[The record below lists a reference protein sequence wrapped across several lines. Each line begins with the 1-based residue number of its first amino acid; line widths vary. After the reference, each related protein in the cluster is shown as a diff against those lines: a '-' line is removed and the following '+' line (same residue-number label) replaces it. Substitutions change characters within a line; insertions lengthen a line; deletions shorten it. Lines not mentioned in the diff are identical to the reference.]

1 MTRLKQALDA
11 TGYPFAH
18 FAWSHA
24 PTGTYGTYGEDGEN
38 RLAGD
43 NKTAEMA
50 MVVYVAL
57 FTKDDSAAPREAV
70 EAAFESIPCA
80 WYLNTVQFE
89 ENTGYI
95 HYEWA
100 VEL

>member
-1 MTRLKQALDA
+1 MQELKNALLA

-24 PTGTYGTYGEDGEN
+24 PTGTYGIYGEDGEN

-43 NKTAEMA
+43 NRTVEKA

-57 FTKDDSAAPREAV
+57 FTKDDSGEPMNKV
-70 EAAFESIPCA
+70 ETALQSIPCA

-100 VEL
+100 VEV

>member
-1 MTRLKQALDA
+1 MTDLVNALNA
-11 TGYPFAH
+11 TQIPFAH
-18 FAWSHA
+18 FAWASA

-43 NKTAEMA
+43 NKTAEKV
-50 MVVYVAL
+50 MVVYVSL
-57 FTKDDSAAPREAV
+57 FTKDDSATPRETIENALDS
-70 EAAFESIPCA
+70 APCA

-89 ENTGYI
+89 EDSGYI

-100 VEL
+100 CEI